1 MARSSRLTAVPPPT
15 EPELPGGLAADVLAL
30 LGQPLDPKL
39 VARRKGPHGGMV
51 AYIELCGM
59 EPKA

>member
-1 MARSSRLTAVPPPT
+1 MALTGRVTDQLPAGPVPPAFPA
-15 EPELPGGLAADVLAL
+15 EVVDL

-39 VARRKGPHGGMV
+39 VARRKGPGGMV
-51 AYIELCGM
+51 SFIELCGM